1 MWSLEME
8 KPKKNNQLYPQKTRT
23 YPQKTRKYP
32 QIQKRRILDF

>member
-8 KPKKNNQLYPQKTRT
+8 KPKNKLYPQKTRK